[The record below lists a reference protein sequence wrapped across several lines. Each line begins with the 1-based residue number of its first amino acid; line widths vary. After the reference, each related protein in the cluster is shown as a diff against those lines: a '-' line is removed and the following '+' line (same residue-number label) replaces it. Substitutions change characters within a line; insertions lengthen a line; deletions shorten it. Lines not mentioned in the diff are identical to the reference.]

1 MRWNFSLLLCLLL
14 ALLATTVL
22 SQSDSKTENTPA
34 STNKPAETSKSPDP
48 TTKET
53 SKETPKDE
61 KKDSSTQ
68 TDDNKTSDAAESTT
82 APVRITGSRTSDA
95 QTTGTF
101 PSMTSDTDFPTIT
114 GGFAAVTPTVTVPPT
129 ANAPFMQKS
138 TLPEGT
144 VFIAV
149 GSALG
154 LFALSVI
161 LWRCLVAWSLHRS
174 VKRAAMNANMS
185 DTKAMIRPPPNG
197 GSSGFYAA
205 GPGST
210 LSLDHLG
217 APPRPG
223 TNSNRQQ
230 TPNSNLFFSPT
241 AGAGGAAGDRRSQY
255 LPAGYYAA
263 GARDSTVG
271 LGGHPN
277 SSHTHLATHSVSS
290 TRYNPNR
297 GMGISPPGSP
307 LIGPTGPATRGG
319 SSHSSSQQLLGLKS
333 SESHT
338 SLNLPPTAR
347 APSAYLEDLFEN
359 HRQQNPG
366 NN

>member
-1 MRWNFSLLLCLLL
+1 MRWNSLLFSCLLL
-14 ALLATTVL
+14 ALLATTAL
-22 SQSDSKTENTPA
+22 SQEDSKTENPPA
-34 STNKPAETSKSPDP
+34 STNKPAETSKPPDP
-48 TTKET
+48 TTTKETPKET
-53 SKETPKDE
+53 SKEP
-61 KKDSSTQ
+61 STKESDKQ
-68 TDDNKTSDAAESTT
+68 TSDAVEPPPS
-82 APVRITGSRTSDA
+82 VRITASGTSEVEA
-95 QTTGTF
+95 TGTF
-101 PSMTSDTDFPTIT
+101 PTISTGFPSVTR
-114 GGFAAVTPTVTVPPT
+114 GFAPVTPTVTVPPT

-138 TLPEGT
+138 SLPEGT

-174 VKRAAMNANMS
+174 VKRAAMNANIS
-185 DTKAMIRPPPNG
+185 DTKALIRPPPNG
-197 GSSGFYAA
+197 GGGAFYAGG

-210 LSLDHLG
+210 LSFDHLG

-223 TNSNRQQ
+223 TNPNRQ
-230 TPNSNLFFSPT
+230 PNPASGLFFSPT
-241 AGAGGAAGDRRSQY
+241 AGTGNAASDRRSQY
-255 LPAGYYAA
+255 LPSGYYAA
-263 GARDSTVG
+263 GARDNTVG

-297 GMGISPPGSP
+297 GMGISPPSSP

-319 SSHSSSQQLLGLKS
+319 SSHGGGQQLGGLRC

-338 SLNLPPTAR
+338 SLNLPSSAR

-366 NN
+366 NNGRY

>member
-1 MRWNFSLLLCLLL
+1 MQWNTSLLLCLLL
-14 ALLATTVL
+14 VLLATTVL
-22 SQSDSKTENTPA
+22 SQEDSKTENPPA
-34 STNKPAETSKSPDP
+34 STNKPPETSKPPDP

-53 SKETPKDE
+53 PKETSKESPTKE
-61 KKDSSTQ
+61 
-68 TDDNKTSDAAESTT
+68 DDNKTSDIVGSTVP
-82 APVRITGSRTSDA
+82 ARITASSTSGA
-95 QTTGTF
+95 QDTGTF
-101 PSMTSDTDFPTIT
+101 PTIGT
-114 GGFAAVTPTVTVPPT
+114 RIPSIPGGIAAVTPTVTVPPT

-138 TLPEGT
+138 SLPEGT

-174 VKRAAMNANMS
+174 VKRAAMNANLS
-185 DTKAMIRPPPNG
+185 DTKALIRPPPNS
-197 GSSGFYAA
+197 GSNGFYAA

-223 TNSNRQQ
+223 TNPNRQQ
-230 TPNSNLFFSPT
+230 NPTSLFFSPT
-241 AGAGGAAGDRRSQY
+241 AGAGNTGGDRRSQY
-255 LPAGYYAA
+255 LPPGHYAV
-263 GARDSTVG
+263 GARDSVAG
-271 LGGHPN
+271 LAGLPN

-290 TRYNPNR
+290 NRYNPNR
-297 GMGISPPGSP
+297 GIGISPPGSP

-319 SSHSSSQQLLGLKS
+319 SSHSGGQQLGGLRG

-338 SLNLPPTAR
+338 SLNLPPTGR

-359 HRQQNPG
+359 HRQKNPG
-366 NN
+366 NNGRH